1 MSGHDL
7 EQGTY
12 MPELHSAWP
21 TICIACKERRPEAES
36 ETSYTSVHNS
46 LFFLQVFHVVHFEC
60 PASTLPSQRQSLV

>member
-1 MSGHDL
+1 MCKGGEGSTSGHDL

-36 ETSYTSVHNS
+36 ETMC
-46 LFFLQVFHVVHFEC
+46 C
-60 PASTLPSQRQSLV
+60 PKTGKRKKERQETK